1 MKIFVLISLGLLV
14 LLVAAYDFRGS
25 AFANDRNEL
34 NLSKTLS
41 KIDSEGIN
49 STPCFTNLSPP
60 VAMQCKSQT
69 GSKELVMIRGVVLP
83 KQSN

>member
-14 LLVAAYDFRGS
+14 LLLAAYDFRGS
-25 AFANDRNEL
+25 AFANDKNEL
-34 NLSKTLS
+34 NLSKKLS
-41 KIDSEGIN
+41 KIDLNEPN

-60 VAMQCKSQT
+60 VAIQCKSQK

-83 KQSN
+83 EQSN

>member
-14 LLVAAYDFRGS
+14 LLLAACDFGGP
-25 AFANDRNEL
+25 ALANDRNEL
-34 NLSKTLS
+34 NLSKKLS
-41 KIDSEGIN
+41 KIDSDGIN

-60 VAMQCKSQT
+60 VAIQCKSQT